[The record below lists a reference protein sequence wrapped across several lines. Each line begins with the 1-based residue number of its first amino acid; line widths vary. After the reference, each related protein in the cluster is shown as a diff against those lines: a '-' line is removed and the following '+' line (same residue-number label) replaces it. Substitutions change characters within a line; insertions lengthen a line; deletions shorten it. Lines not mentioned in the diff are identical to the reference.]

1 MRSMPKQK
9 IFSNPWFKA
18 ALAVLSV
25 LCAAPGDCGGGGGGG
40 GVSSSPGGGGST
52 EGSGIATSTYSV
64 PDPTTQALGV
74 ADVQNILAT
83 AAHEAQARN
92 RPAIIAV
99 VDRVGNVLAVAQT
112 TGAGLG
118 PPPATVTVS
127 GGRGVTGGLE
137 GAAVPSTLAAI
148 AKAITGAFL
157 SSGGNAFTTRTA
169 SQIIQEHFNPGVTDT
184 PGGPLFGVQFSQL
197 PCSDF
202 NGNVVGGNAAGPMR
216 SPLGLSADS
225 GGLPLYINGVLV
237 GGIGVVTKTVY
248 TLDLDIFNFDV
259 DDDEVIALS
268 GQHDYVAPAP
278 IQAQNISAG
287 GITLRY
293 VDATAANFAT
303 TPAAIGTFALVGV
316 PGFYTGAGVL
326 AGQTYG
332 TTTSGV
338 RPDNAGLYPGTDAF
352 VFDTGTGVNRFPPIN
367 GFAPAVGFITA
378 AEARAMVAAGLSVA
392 EQTRAQIRIPTNS
405 FAELNVA
412 VVDLDGNVLAMART
426 RDAAIFGADV
436 SIQKARSAVF
446 FSRFD
451 AKSAFNEIN
460 PSAVPASSPTKK
472 FSWYM
477 SAQSVAD
484 PGLFSSGIAF
494 SDDALG
500 NLARPFYPDGID
512 GNPPGPLSLPFPN
525 WSPFST
531 GLQLDLVAGDIVAAA
546 TGGAPS
552 AAGCATAVLPVNAA
566 AGEPAHTQLAN
577 GLQIFPGAVPIYR
590 GSVLVG
596 AVGISGDGVQ
606 QDDLTAFLAVQD
618 GPATLNQAPAGIR
631 SDQQVIN
638 GARLRYVNCPFAPFL
653 NSSVQNAC

>member
-1 MRSMPKQK
+1 MRSMPKHK
-9 IFSNPWFKA
+9 LFSNPWFKA

-40 GVSSSPGGGGST
+40 GVSSSPSGGGGGGS
-52 EGSGIATSTYSV
+52 GIPTSTYSV
-64 PDPTTQALGV
+64 PDPTTQALAVG
-74 ADVQNILAT
+74 DVQTILAT
-83 AAHEAQARN
+83 ASHEAAARG
-92 RPAIIAV
+92 RPAIIAI

-112 TGAGLG
+112 TGPGLG
-118 PPPATVTVS
+118 PPPATVTVTS
-127 GGRGVTGGLE
+127 GRGVTGGLE

-148 AKAITGAFL
+148 AKAVTGAFL

-169 SQIIQEHFNPGVTDT
+169 SQIIQEHFNPGIADT

-202 NGNVVGGNAAGPMR
+202 NGNLVGGNPAGPMR

-225 GGLPLYINGVLV
+225 GGLPLYMNGVLV
-237 GGIGVVTKTVY
+237 GGIGVVTKTTY

-259 DDDEVIALS
+259 DDDEVIALAAS
-268 GQHDYVAPAP
+268 QRYAAPAP

-293 VDATAANFAT
+293 VDATSANFAT
-303 TPAAIGTFALVGV
+303 TPAAIGTFNLIGV
-316 PGFYTGAGVL
+316 PGFYTGGGVL
-326 AGQTYG
+326 AGTTYG
-332 TTTSGV
+332 TVASGV
-338 RPDNAGLYPGTDAF
+338 RPDNANLYPGTDAF
-352 VFDTGTGVNRFPPIN
+352 VFDNGSGANRFAPIS

-378 AEARAMVAAGLSVA
+378 AEAQALVAAGLSIA

-426 RDAAIFGADV
+426 RDAAMFGADV

-446 FSRFD
+446 FSRND

-460 PSAVPASSPTKK
+460 PSPAPANSPTKK

-484 PGLFSSGIAF
+484 PTLFSSGIAF

-500 NLARPFYPDGID
+500 NLSRPFYPDGID
-512 GNPPGPLSLPFPN
+512 GNPPGPLSLPFAN

-531 GLQLDLVAGDIVAAA
+531 GLQLDLVAGDIVTAA

-552 AAGCATAVLPVNAA
+552 SAGCASGVLPVNAG

-606 QDDLTAFLAVQD
+606 QDDLTSFLAVQD

-631 SDQQVIN
+631 SDQIVIN

>member
-1 MRSMPKQK
+1 MPKQK

-18 ALAVLSV
+18 AIAVLSV

-40 GVSSSPGGGGST
+40 GVSASPGGGGST
-52 EGSGIATSTYSV
+52 DGSGIQTSTYSV
-64 PDPTTQALGV
+64 PDPTTQALGI

-112 TGAGLG
+112 TGVGLG
-118 PPPATVTVS
+118 PPPATVTVN

-137 GAAVPSTLAAI
+137 GAAVPSTLAAV

-157 SSGGNAFTTRTA
+157 SSGGNAFSTRTA
-169 SQIIQEHFNPGVTDT
+169 SQIIQEHFNPGIADT

-202 NGNVVGGNAAGPMR
+202 NGNIVGGNPAGPMR
-216 SPLGLSADS
+216 SPLGLSANS

-237 GGIGVVTKTVY
+237 GGIGVVTKNVY
-248 TLDLDIFNFDV
+248 SLDLDIFNFDV

-268 GQHDYVAPAP
+268 GQHNYTAPAP

-303 TPAAIGTFALVGV
+303 TPAAIGPFALIGV
-316 PGFYTGAGVL
+316 PGFYAGGAIL
-326 AGQTYG
+326 AGTTYG
-332 TTTSGV
+332 SVASGV

-352 VFDTGTGVNRFPPIN
+352 VFDTGGGVNRFAPIN

-378 AEARAMVAAGLSVA
+378 AEARALVAAGLSVA

-405 FAELNVA
+405 FAELNVT

-426 RDAAIFGADV
+426 RDAAMFGADV
-436 SIQKARSAVF
+436 SIQKARSVVF
-446 FSRFD
+446 FSRND

-460 PSAVPASSPTKK
+460 PSAVLASSPTKK
-472 FSWYM
+472 FSWYL
-477 SAQSVAD
+477 SAQSVAM
-484 PGLFSSGIAF
+484 PTLFNSGIAF
-494 SDDALG
+494 SDNALG
-500 NLARPFYPDGID
+500 NLSQPFFPAGID
-512 GNPPGPLSLPFPN
+512 GNPPGPLSLPFAN

-531 GLQLDLVAGDIVAAA
+531 GLQLDLVAADIVTAA
-546 TGGAPS
+546 TGGGPS
-552 AAGCATAVLPVNAA
+552 AAGCGSAVLPTNGGG
-566 AGEPAHTQLAN
+566 GEPAHTQLAN

-618 GPATLNQAPAGIR
+618 GPATLNQAPAGFR
-631 SDQQVIN
+631 SDQVVIN

-653 NSSVQNAC
+653 NSGVQNAC